1 MSQRKLA
8 KELGVCESYMSEI
21 ENGRKFASFKALSRL
36 SKIFAC
42 DIQELID
49 DQLAARQKRVEVE
62 DFMESIENAES
73 SGNGGSMVAR
83 TVSGD
88 LQEERTR
95 MGETMLIDIM
105 NGLQMLQFASRKK
118 VLTYVND
125 LKRAEMS
132 N

>member
-1 MSQRKLA
+1 MSQRQLA

-36 SKIFAC
+36 SKIFGC
-42 DIQELID
+42 NFQELMD
-49 DQLAARQKRVEVE
+49 DQLAMRQKRVEGE
-62 DFMESIENAES
+62 DFVDSIGNAES
-73 SGNGGSMVAR
+73 GGNSGVSAR
-83 TVSGD
+83 TVSD
-88 LQEERTR
+88 ELQEEHAR

-125 LKRAEMS
+125 LKRAEGV
-132 N
+132 

>member
-1 MSQRKLA
+1 MSQRQLA

-36 SKIFAC
+36 SKIFGC
-42 DIQELID
+42 NFQELMD
-49 DQLAARQKRVEVE
+49 DQLAMRQKRVEVE
-62 DFMESIENAES
+62 DFVDSIGNAES
-73 SGNGGSMVAR
+73 GGNSGVSAR
-83 TVSGD
+83 TVSD
-88 LQEERTR
+88 ELQEEHAR

-125 LKRAEMS
+125 LKRAEGV
-132 N
+132 